1 MTNPMQTIRLSKVT
15 LNFGAGEAGTKLENG
30 KKILDRVSGKAA
42 VITKTH
48 KRTTFGVAK
57 HRPIGAMVTIRGK
70 KATTILATLL
80 EAVEKK
86 LKAGSFDTQGNISFG
101 IHEYINIPG
110 IKYDPEIG
118 IVGFEVAV
126 TLERPG
132 YRVSR
137 RRIRPGKIGKQHR
150 ITPAAA
156 QEYMKQTFGVTI
168 V

>member
-1 MTNPMQTIRLSKVT
+1 MTNPMQVVRLAKLT

-30 KKILDRVSGKAA
+30 KKILDTVSGKAS

-70 KATTILATLL
+70 QATTLLATLL
-80 EAVEKK
+80 EANEKK
-86 LKAGSFDTQGNISFG
+86 LKASSFDSQGNVSFG
-101 IHEYINIPG
+101 IHEYINVPG
-110 IKYDPEIG
+110 IKYDPEVG
-118 IVGFEVAV
+118 ILGFEVAV

-137 RRIRPGKIGKQHR
+137 RRMRTGKIGKTHR
-150 ITPAAA
+150 VTPAAA
-156 QEYMKQTFGVTI
+156 QEFMKQTFGVTI